1 MKTKLITLSF
11 LLLFSTNTFA
21 QDTGLTNYVDPLIG
35 SEGLGRV
42 FIGPS
47 CPYGM
52 VKPVPHV
59 PTAAG
64 CPCPNRWTASP
75 KYTLAEQVAAPN
87 TEIFL

>member
-52 VKPVPHV
+52 VKPSRTVPHV

-64 CPCPNRWTASP
+64 CHARTGGRLLPSTR
-75 KYTLAEQVAAPN
+75 
-87 TEIFL
+87 

>member
-21 QDTGLTNYVDPLIG
+21 QDTGLTNYVDPRIG

-42 FIGPS
+42 FIG
-47 CPYGM
+47 
-52 VKPVPHV
+52 
-59 PTAAG
+59 
-64 CPCPNRWTASP
+64 P

-87 TEIFL
+87 TETSL

>member
-47 CPYGM
+47 CPYPM
-52 VKPVPHV
+52 SQQ
-59 PTAAG
+59 
-64 CPCPNRWTASP
+64 R
-75 KYTLAEQVAAPN
+75 LVAHARTGGRLLPS
-87 TEIFL
+87 TR